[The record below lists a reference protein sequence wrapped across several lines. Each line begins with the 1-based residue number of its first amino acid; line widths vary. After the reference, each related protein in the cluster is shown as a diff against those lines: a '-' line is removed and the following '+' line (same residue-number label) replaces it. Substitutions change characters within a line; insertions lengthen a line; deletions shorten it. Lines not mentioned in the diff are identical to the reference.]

1 MPRCGFFWLIS
12 YDGFCDDSQNPNN
25 NVSCLVWRLQRGCSG
40 VHGCLVPFDILNASR
55 CIISSC
61 WWFHPW
67 FRCGVLWLWLI
78 LNMLRH
84 GFHSRANDGF
94 WGELQNRG
102 VGCLVMLDDGSWVNR
117 ETLTVGLELTD
128 LGWFHPTTCRA
139 LCGAFNVDVAVCL
152 KAWSPFDILNA
163 SRCIVSSCWWFHPW
177 FRCGVLWLWLILNM
191 LRHGFHSRA
200 NDGFWGE
207 LQNRGGGAGID
218 GFGVISPNNVPW
230 LVWHLQRGCSRV
242 LESLV
247 PFDILNASRCIVS
260 SCWWFHPWS
269 HDGIRVPRKLPAHT
283 RWLLRLYL
291 EWLKVGS
298 VAWLPHFEHVRMLL
312 FRWGGQATTLFV
324 FSVPNKYLNYGYLV
338 MPSEADMAPFDVS
351 ICLHAFAIAGC
362 GSLHGVG
369 SSRREGLLAGMM
381 VDFDTM
387 HAFHFRFAFVHSYC
401 DNACTMSL
409 VIDGCYLVDP
419 ASSHMLVS
427 KIKPCMCNNSRANT
441 CNKPRLLEGMHLL
454 DKRSTQALP
463 VALMIHDNS
472 SDRTALVPAMHHS
485 NFCPINFRWEV
496 VTINNNTGLI
506 ESARSWTL
514 GWVDRSA
521 SGVHRLPRPFCR
533 RCAPGL
539 NWPGRASGAVT
550 LKKLECSKQAYAL
563 DTLAWDNTT
572 GF

>member
-207 LQNRGGGAGID
+207 LQNRGVGCLVMLDDGSWVNRETLVTQIGLLDFPAWWIGIGEHPTTLRAVFSFPSCGGAGID

-427 KIKPCMCNNSRANT
+427 KIKPCMS
-441 CNKPRLLEGMHLL
+441 
-454 DKRSTQALP
+454 
-463 VALMIHDNS
+463 
-472 SDRTALVPAMHHS
+472 
-485 NFCPINFRWEV
+485 
-496 VTINNNTGLI
+496 
-506 ESARSWTL
+506 RSWTL

>member
-1 MPRCGFFWLIS
+1 MLNPSQDGGAGI
-12 YDGFCDDSQNPNN
+12 DGFGVVSPNN
-25 NVSCLVWRLQRGCSG
+25 
-40 VHGCLVPFDILNASR
+40 VP
-55 CIISSC
+55 CIVSSC

-117 ETLTVGLELTD
+117 ETLVTQIGLLD
-128 LGWFHPTTCRA
+128 FP
-139 LCGAFNVDVAVCL
+139 
-152 KAWSPFDILNA
+152 AW
-163 SRCIVSSCWWFHPW
+163 W
-177 FRCGVLWLWLILNM
+177 
-191 LRHGFHSRA
+191 
-200 NDGFWGE
+200 
-207 LQNRGGGAGID
+207 
-218 GFGVISPNNVPW
+218 
-230 LVWHLQRGCSRV
+230 
-242 LESLV
+242 
-247 PFDILNASRCIVS
+247 CIVS

-427 KIKPCMCNNSRANT
+427 KIKPCMCKYELIQT
-441 CNKPRLLEGMHLL
+441 WPTM
-454 DKRSTQALP
+454 
-463 VALMIHDNS
+463 
-472 SDRTALVPAMHHS
+472 
-485 NFCPINFRWEV
+485 V
-496 VTINNNTGLI
+496 VTGDG
-506 ESARSWTL
+506 EL
-514 GWVDRSA
+514 GFD
-521 SGVHRLPRPFCR
+521 SGE
-533 RCAPGL
+533 
-539 NWPGRASGAVT
+539 GA
-550 LKKLECSKQAYAL
+550 
-563 DTLAWDNTT
+563 
-572 GF
+572 

>member
-427 KIKPCMCNNSRANT
+427 KIKPCMS
-441 CNKPRLLEGMHLL
+441 
-454 DKRSTQALP
+454 
-463 VALMIHDNS
+463 
-472 SDRTALVPAMHHS
+472 
-485 NFCPINFRWEV
+485 
-496 VTINNNTGLI
+496 
-506 ESARSWTL
+506 RSWTL

-550 LKKLECSKQAYAL
+550 LKKLERTTAKAFAKDVFINQERKLGARRRSDTVLVSTINDADQGSADVAFRTPLAPYEKSKSLGSGGSMVARLKLKGIDGRAPPGVEP
-563 DTLAWDNTT
+563 AA
-572 GF
+572 

>member
-94 WGELQNRG
+94 WGELQNCG

-218 GFGVISPNNVPW
+218 GFGVISPNNVLW

-427 KIKPCMCNNSRANT
+427 KIKPCMS
-441 CNKPRLLEGMHLL
+441 
-454 DKRSTQALP
+454 
-463 VALMIHDNS
+463 
-472 SDRTALVPAMHHS
+472 
-485 NFCPINFRWEV
+485 
-496 VTINNNTGLI
+496 
-506 ESARSWTL
+506 RSWTL

>member
-1 MPRCGFFWLIS
+1 MLNPSQDGGAGI
-12 YDGFCDDSQNPNN
+12 DGFGVVSPNN
-25 NVSCLVWRLQRGCSG
+25 
-40 VHGCLVPFDILNASR
+40 VP
-55 CIISSC
+55 CIVSSC

-117 ETLTVGLELTD
+117 ETLVTQIGLLDFPAWWIGIGE
-128 LGWFHPTTCRA
+128 HPTTLRA
-139 LCGAFNVDVAVCL
+139 VF
-152 KAWSPFDILNA
+152 SFP
-163 SRCIVSSCWWFHPW
+163 SC
-177 FRCGVLWLWLILNM
+177 
-191 LRHGFHSRA
+191 
-200 NDGFWGE
+200 
-207 LQNRGGGAGID
+207 GGAGID

-427 KIKPCMCNNSRANT
+427 KIKPCMFKKLVVGPWVGSIGPPLVCT
-441 CNKPRLLEGMHLL
+441 GC
-454 DKRSTQALP
+454 
-463 VALMIHDNS
+463 
-472 SDRTALVPAMHHS
+472 LVPSAGDALLALTGRVVPPALRTTAKA
-485 NFCPINFRWEV
+485 FAKDVFINQERKLGARRRSDTV
-496 VTINNNTGLI
+496 LVSTINDADQG
-506 ESARSWTL
+506 SADVAFRTPLAPYEKSKSL
-514 GWVDRSA
+514 G
-521 SGVHRLPRPFCR
+521 SGGSMVARLKLK
-533 RCAPGL
+533 GID
-539 NWPGRASGAVT
+539 GRAPPGVEPA
-550 LKKLECSKQAYAL
+550 A
-563 DTLAWDNTT
+563 
-572 GF
+572 

>member
-25 NVSCLVWRLQRGCSG
+25 NVSCLVWRLQRGFSG

-427 KIKPCMCNNSRANT
+427 KIKPCMS
-441 CNKPRLLEGMHLL
+441 
-454 DKRSTQALP
+454 
-463 VALMIHDNS
+463 
-472 SDRTALVPAMHHS
+472 
-485 NFCPINFRWEV
+485 
-496 VTINNNTGLI
+496 
-506 ESARSWTL
+506 RSWTL

>member
-1 MPRCGFFWLIS
+1 MC
-12 YDGFCDDSQNPNN
+12 
-25 NVSCLVWRLQRGCSG
+25 G
-40 VHGCLVPFDILNASR
+40 VHYPWFWVIDGSIIQHQKLADFGRLLVRPSEICGHRGVANSSIDDAWAGPTRAYFLVPFDIFVLLGWFCTCVGFFGSSPMMAFVMIPKILITTCRALCGAFNVDVAVCMDAWSLSIFLMLPGASSLHVGGSTR
-55 CIISSC
+55 GSGAGYYGC
-61 WWFHPW
+61 
-67 FRCGVLWLWLI
+67 
-78 LNMLRH
+78 
-84 GFHSRANDGF
+84 
-94 WGELQNRG
+94 G

-427 KIKPCMCNNSRANT
+427 KIKPCMS
-441 CNKPRLLEGMHLL
+441 
-454 DKRSTQALP
+454 
-463 VALMIHDNS
+463 
-472 SDRTALVPAMHHS
+472 
-485 NFCPINFRWEV
+485 
-496 VTINNNTGLI
+496 
-506 ESARSWTL
+506 RSWTL

>member
-1 MPRCGFFWLIS
+1 MLNPSQDGGAGI
-12 YDGFCDDSQNPNN
+12 DGFGVVSPNN
-25 NVSCLVWRLQRGCSG
+25 
-40 VHGCLVPFDILNASR
+40 VP
-55 CIISSC
+55 CIVSSC

-117 ETLTVGLELTD
+117 ETLVTQIGLLDFPAWWIGIGE
-128 LGWFHPTTCRA
+128 HPTTLRA
-139 LCGAFNVDVAVCL
+139 VF
-152 KAWSPFDILNA
+152 SFP
-163 SRCIVSSCWWFHPW
+163 SC
-177 FRCGVLWLWLILNM
+177 
-191 LRHGFHSRA
+191 
-200 NDGFWGE
+200 
-207 LQNRGGGAGID
+207 GGAGID

-485 NFCPINFRWEV
+485 NFCLSTFD
-496 VTINNNTGLI
+496 
-506 ESARSWTL
+506 ARSWTL

>member
-1 MPRCGFFWLIS
+1 MLPGASSLHVGGS
-12 YDGFCDDSQNPNN
+12 T
-25 NVSCLVWRLQRGCSG
+25 RG
-40 VHGCLVPFDILNASR
+40 H
-55 CIISSC
+55 
-61 WWFHPW
+61 
-67 FRCGVLWLWLI
+67 
-78 LNMLRH
+78 M
-84 GFHSRANDGF
+84 
-94 WGELQNRG
+94 
-102 VGCLVMLDDGSWVNR
+102 M
-117 ETLTVGLELTD
+117 
-128 LGWFHPTTCRA
+128 
-139 LCGAFNVDVAVCL
+139 AF
-152 KAWSPFDILNA
+152 
-163 SRCIVSSCWWFHPW
+163 
-177 FRCGVLWLWLILNM
+177 G
-191 LRHGFHSRA
+191 
-200 NDGFWGE
+200 
-207 LQNRGGGAGID
+207 
-218 GFGVISPNNVPW
+218 
-230 LVWHLQRGCSRV
+230 
-242 LESLV
+242 
-247 PFDILNASRCIVS
+247 
-260 SCWWFHPWS
+260 
-269 HDGIRVPRKLPAHT
+269 
-283 RWLLRLYL
+283 
-291 EWLKVGS
+291 
-298 VAWLPHFEHVRMLL
+298 
-312 FRWGGQATTLFV
+312 WGGQATTLFV

-427 KIKPCMCNNSRANT
+427 KIKPCMS
-441 CNKPRLLEGMHLL
+441 
-454 DKRSTQALP
+454 
-463 VALMIHDNS
+463 
-472 SDRTALVPAMHHS
+472 
-485 NFCPINFRWEV
+485 
-496 VTINNNTGLI
+496 
-506 ESARSWTL
+506 RSWTL

>member
-1 MPRCGFFWLIS
+1 MVFMRFI
-12 YDGFCDDSQNPNN
+12 Q
-25 NVSCLVWRLQRGCSG
+25 
-40 VHGCLVPFDILNASR
+40 
-55 CIISSC
+55 
-61 WWFHPW
+61 
-67 FRCGVLWLWLI
+67 VLPL
-78 LNMLRH
+78 MLE
-84 GFHSRANDGF
+84 D
-94 WGELQNRG
+94 WP
-102 VGCLVMLDDGSWVNR
+102 
-117 ETLTVGLELTD
+117 VGLELT
-128 LGWFHPTTCRA
+128 
-139 LCGAFNVDVAVCL
+139 
-152 KAWSPFDILNA
+152 
-163 SRCIVSSCWWFHPW
+163 
-177 FRCGVLWLWLILNM
+177 
-191 LRHGFHSRA
+191 
-200 NDGFWGE
+200 
-207 LQNRGGGAGID
+207 

-283 RWLLRLYL
+283 RWLLR
-291 EWLKVGS
+291 
-298 VAWLPHFEHVRMLL
+298 
-312 FRWGGQATTLFV
+312 WGGQATTLFV

-369 SSRREGLLAGMM
+369 SSRREGLLADDGG
-381 VDFDTM
+381 FDTM

-485 NFCPINFRWEV
+485 NFCPINFRCKKLV
-496 VTINNNTGLI
+496 VGP
-506 ESARSWTL
+506 
-514 GWVDRSA
+514 WVGSIGSA
-521 SGVHRLPRPFCR
+521 SGVHIGCLVPSAR

-539 NWPGRASGAVT
+539 NWPGRASCAVT